1 MKHLEFFDLY
11 GLNMS
16 MIQKKNKSVLG
27 GACSVL
33 VISIWVVFLITRIM
47 MLFDNKAFTMSFI
60 SLNEDEISN
69 YHNLLKNE
77 LKFEFK
83 FISNDN
89 VELNYESEIKSKY
102 LYIENHQS
110 NFQIIKCTSNQKC
123 GNYKGATET

>member
-11 GLNMS
+11 GLNMN
-16 MIQKKNKSVLG
+16 MIQKKNKSLLG

-47 MLFDNKAFTMSFI
+47 MLFDNQAFTMSFI
-60 SLNEDEISN
+60 SLDENEISN

-77 LKFEFK
+77 LKLEVK
-83 FISNDN
+83 FISNSN

-110 NFQIIKCTSNQKC
+110 NFQIIKCT
-123 GNYKGATET
+123 